1 MTNAVI
7 VILIVAGFILLLVMI
22 SYNSLI
28 VRKNKVTYA
37 FSSTDTMLKKRHD
50 LIPNIVES
58 VKQYMNFE
66 KGLLTDITKLRSD
79 VMDEKL
85 SDQQRFDIENKI
97 SGALGKIKVA
107 VENYPDLKA
116 NQNFMQLQSTL
127 NEIEDQIS
135 AARRAFNAAIL
146 DYNNAVQQFPSN
158 IIAGMFCFKTRA
170 SFEIPP
176 EERENVNVK
185 NLFNS

>member
-1 MTNAVI
+1 MSNTLIIILCVAV
-7 VILIVAGFILLLVMI
+7 LILLIMLI
-22 SYNSLI
+22 SYNTLI
-28 VRKNKVTYA
+28 GRRNKVDYA

-66 KGLLTDITKLRSD
+66 KSLLTDITKLRSQ

-85 SDQQRFDIENKI
+85 SDQQRFDIENQI

-116 NQNFMQLQSTL
+116 NENVMQLQATL
-127 NEIEDQIS
+127 NETEEQIS
-135 AARRAFNAAIL
+135 AARRAFNSAVME
-146 DYNNAVQQFPSN
+146 YNNAVQQFPST
-158 IIAGMFCFKTRA
+158 IFAGVFGFKSRA
-170 SFEIPP
+170 SFEIAAG
-176 EERENVNVK
+176 ERENVNVK